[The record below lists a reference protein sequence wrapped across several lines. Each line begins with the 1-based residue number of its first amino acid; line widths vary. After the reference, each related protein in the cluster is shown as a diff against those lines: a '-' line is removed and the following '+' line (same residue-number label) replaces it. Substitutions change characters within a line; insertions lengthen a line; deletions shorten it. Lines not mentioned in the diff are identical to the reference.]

1 MAVIGNLLIL
11 ALDIYMWVI
20 IAGVVISWLIAFEVI
35 NVRNAQAANLVN
47 LLNKATD
54 PVYKPVRKF
63 VPPIA
68 GIDLTPIIIIVGIM
82 VLQTIVRS
90 IFFS

>member
-90 IFFS
+90 IFY

>member
-11 ALDIYMWVI
+11 ALDIYMWII

-54 PVYKPVRKF
+54 PVYKPIRKF

-82 VLQTIVRS
+82 VLQTIVRT
-90 IFFS
+90 IFY